1 MKITIIVAK
10 NKNNLIGIGNVIP
23 WKLSGDMKMFK
34 ETTLFHN
41 IIMGRKT
48 FETFPKPLPGRKS
61 LIITRDSEYQFLV
74 NQESIDYQNC
84 SIYNSINECLT
95 SLKLSN
101 INNLFV
107 IGGGEIYKQFL
118 ELGLVDEMLVT
129 EVDTYS
135 VVKSDEA
142 VYFPEIDFNVWKEVS
157 RIRNKA
163 DEKNEFDYDF
173 VKYEKYQKR

>member
-10 NKNNLIGIGNVIP
+10 DKNNLIGIGDVIP
-23 WKLSGDMKMFK
+23 WRLSGDMKMFK
-34 ETTLFHN
+34 ETTLGHH

-74 NQESIDYQNC
+74 NKESIDYQNC
-84 SIYNSINECLT
+84 SIYNSIDECLT

-118 ELGLVDEMLVT
+118 ELDLVDELLVT

-135 VVKSDEA
+135 VVKSDED

-157 RIRNKA
+157 RISNKA
-163 DEKNEFDYDF
+163 DEKNQFDYAF
-173 VKYEKYQKR
+173 VKYQKIK